1 MPPRRM
7 TQAAIEK
14 LVADKVV
21 ETIAAYRAT
30 RGDAGGAGGPAGAP
44 TVRECTFDCIS
55 KCAEG
60 KKLKFAVAT
69 LQGRALTWWNSQNL
83 KVKDYNISAYT
94 HRFNE
99 LALLCP
105 TMVKPEHKKIKAYI
119 RGLFENIMGDVT
131 SSMPANINEVV
142 RMAHALMEQRVQA
155 RAKRIVEG
163 NKRKWENSQ
172 SGNNNNNRNNYRDN
186 NHHNQQNN
194 RRQGNSRAMT
204 NAPNEQGGYAGNQPS
219 CNCCKLHH
227 SGPYTVRGHTR
238 NRYPKKNNQSA
249 GDARGRAYVIREGD
263 QNQGPN
269 MVTVKLDTSYEV
281 ELTDG
286 RVVSSKTV
294 LKGFTLNL
302 VNHLFRIDLMPIELG
317 TFDVI
322 IGMDWLFECDTVIV
336 CGKKI
341 VRIPYENKTL
351 IVEGDRGE
359 SRLKEPSKKHLKD
372 VLLIL
377 DFPEVFLDDLSG
389 LPPPR
394 QIQSQMKG
402 IGETGYKKLSGGGRG
417 MDLLFARSSSPTWGA
432 ASVQFLGH
440 VINSKGVHVDPAN
453 IEAIKNWAALKTP
466 TEPLAK
472 LTQKNKKYEWGK
484 EEDEAFQLLKQTL
497 CCAPILALTEGTKYF
512 VVYCDESLKGYGAVL
527 MQREKV
533 ISYASRQLKTYE
545 ENYMTHDLELGD
557 VVFALSDYDCEILY
571 HPGKANVVA
580 DALSRKERIKPLH
593 VRALVMMVHTNL
605 PEQIRNA
612 QAEAMKENNVKV
624 ENLGRLIEQIFEV
637 RSDRIKCFEKH
648 VWLPQFGGLRD
659 LIMHESHKSKY
670 SIHPGYDKMYQDLKQ
685 LYWWPN
691 IKAKITTYVSKCLTC
706 AKVKAEHQKPSGL
719 L

>member
-105 TMVKPEHKKIKAYI
+105 TMVKPEHKKIEAYI

-227 SGPYTVRGHTR
+227 SGPYTVR

-249 GDARGRAYVIREGD
+249 RDARGQAYVIREGD

-394 QIQSQMKG
+394 QVEFQIDLVPGATPVARTPYRLASSQMK
-402 IGETGYKKLSGGGRG
+402 ELAKQLQELSENGFIRP
-417 MDLLFARSSSPTWGA
+417 SSSPWGA
-432 ASVQFLGH
+432 
-440 VINSKGVHVDPAN
+440 
-453 IEAIKNWAALKTP
+453 
-466 TEPLAK
+466 PLNK
-472 LTQKNKKYEWGK
+472 LTVKNRYLLPRIDDIFDQLQGSSVYSKIDLRLGYHQLRIREEDIPITAFRTRYGHYEFQVMPFGLTNAPAVFIDLMNRVCKPYLDKFVIVFIDDILIYSKSK
-484 EEDEAFQLLKQTL
+484 EEHGEHLKIILELLKKTTDAKFL
-497 CCAPILALTEGTKYF
+497 KI
-512 VVYCDESLKGYGAVL
+512 SLP
-527 MQREKV
+527 
-533 ISYASRQLKTYE
+533 S
-545 ENYMTHDLELGD
+545 
-557 VVFALSDYDCEILY
+557 
-571 HPGKANVVA
+571 GKANV
-580 DALSRKERIKPLH
+580 RGKT
-593 VRALVMMVHTNL
+593 ALVEKKGSRHMHFEPGNDVVHTNL

-659 LIMHESHKSKY
+659 LIMHELHKSKY
-670 SIHPGYDKMYQDLKQ
+670 SIHPGSDKMYQDLKQ

-691 IKAKITTYVSKCLTC
+691 IKAKITT
-706 AKVKAEHQKPSGL
+706 
-719 L
+719 